1 MEEAILKLINELKR
15 DRSVKLKMLGAVI
28 VCAYLYQKSFKR
40 IAKSLTVK
48 VINDEEC
55 AKAYAYAKY
64 YQTYNKALM
73 KLFEDGVDD
82 VSQEALN
89 AYNAEI
95 EFLDLMF
102 NNDLD

>member
-1 MEEAILKLINELKR
+1 MEEAILKLTNELKR
-15 DRSVKLKMLGAVI
+15 DRSVKLKMLGVAVL
-28 VCAYLYQKSFKR
+28 CLYLYKRSFKK
-40 IAKSLTVK
+40 IVNPITVK
-48 VINDEEC
+48 VINDQER
-55 AKAYAYAKY
+55 AQAYAYAKY
-64 YQTYNKALM
+64 YETYNKALM

-82 VSQEALN
+82 VSKEALD